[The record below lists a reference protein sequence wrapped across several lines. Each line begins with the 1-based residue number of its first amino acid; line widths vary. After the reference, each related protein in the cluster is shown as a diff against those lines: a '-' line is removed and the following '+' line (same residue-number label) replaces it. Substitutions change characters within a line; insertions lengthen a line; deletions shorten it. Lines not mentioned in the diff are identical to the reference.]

1 MDEENSNMIDV
12 QKMYGLKN
20 IPYVEH
26 IWGHR
31 FRPEQTPMLLLFEL
45 FCVIENQYQAKRQGF
60 IKNIFS
66 PENDTLYFRHKRNFK
81 LRILLYQNEIL
92 ETIYRSKAT
101 DSEKWERQ
109 SDFLKNLDGNN
120 FCFKDDD
127 IEHIRKNY
135 KSFDNFY
142 NVLKILGS
150 LTFDPLSNKRW
161 TSKFIFPISREYI
174 WCDFNSV
181 EGSEGED
188 RRFFSRGGEIVYL
201 MLCRSSED
209 SRLRLEEL
217 FSEWL
222 ESDGDS
228 YSNLAKSLAIQEE
241 RYPLES
247 NKRRNLG
254 YLPYEGMQ
262 CFETLAE
269 DVIKT
274 LNLDLER
281 LDKIKILS
289 DMIGFHTGNY
299 IYSIGE
305 QNTGAENGVENRLP
319 TYIAEVL
326 TKTTNSIRK
335 ASIQSVSTQRN
346 RLKRTLTNSVPSLFE
361 WYDYTED
368 PVDRDNILKESSEDA
383 MDYLNKNIVGYP
395 HICFRHIGF
404 VSRKNTRSFRYVITE
419 DFLHSLVITLLGSEK
434 RLEFRK
440 FMKALTERYN
450 IFIDQPPSQD
460 SEILQSDLNRN
471 AKNLSVL
478 LYQMGMLRHLSDACS
493 YVVNPYLED
502 TL

>member
-1 MDEENSNMIDV
+1 MDDENPNIIDV
-12 QKMYGLKN
+12 KKIYSLKN
-20 IPYVEH
+20 IPFVEH
-26 IWGHR
+26 VWGHR

-45 FCVIENQYQAKRQGF
+45 LCVIENQYQAKREGF
-60 IKNIFS
+60 IRNIFS
-66 PENDTLYFRHKRNFK
+66 PENDTLYYKNRRNFK

-109 SDFLKNLDGNN
+109 SEFLRNLDGEK

-127 IEHIRKNY
+127 IDHIRNSY
-135 KSFDNFY
+135 KTFDSFY

-174 WCDFNSV
+174 WCDFNNAD
-181 EGSEGED
+181 GSED

-201 MLCRSSED
+201 MLCRSSEEN
-209 SRLRLEEL
+209 RLRLESL

-228 YSNLAKSLAIQEE
+228 YSNLAKSLVIQEE

-247 NKRRNLG
+247 NRRRNLG
-254 YLPYEGMQ
+254 YLPKDHMQ
-262 CFETLAE
+262 CFETFAE

-289 DMIGFHTGNY
+289 DMIGFHIGNY
-299 IYSIGE
+299 IYTVSE
-305 QNTGAENGVENRLP
+305 QDSGAANGIENKVP

-346 RLKRTLTNSVPSLFE
+346 RLKRTLLNNIPLLFE
-361 WYDYTED
+361 WYDDTED
-368 PVDRDNILKESSEDA
+368 LVERENTLKESTADA

-434 RLEFRK
+434 RMEFRK
-440 FMKALTERYN
+440 FMKALTERYS
-450 IFIDQPPSQD
+450 IFIDQAPSQD

>member
-1 MDEENSNMIDV
+1 MGEINSDIINVKKI
-12 QKMYGLKN
+12 YGIKN
-20 IPYVEH
+20 IPFVEH

-45 FCVIENQYQAKRQGF
+45 LCVIENQYQAKREGF

-66 PENDTLYFRHKRNFK
+66 SENNTLYFRHRRNFK

-109 SDFLKNLDGNN
+109 SNFLKSLDGDN

-127 IEHIRKNY
+127 IDHIRKNY
-135 KSFDNFY
+135 KSFDSFY

-161 TSKFIFPISREYI
+161 TSKFIYPISHEYI
-174 WCDFNSV
+174 WCDFNN
-181 EGSEGED
+181 EDGSED
-188 RRFFSRGGEIVYL
+188 RRFFARGGEIVYL
-201 MLCRSSED
+201 MLCRSSDE
-209 SRLRLEEL
+209 SKFRLEEL
-217 FSEWL
+217 FSDWL

-228 YSNLAKSLAIQEE
+228 YSNLAKSLVIQEE
-241 RYPLES
+241 RYPLE
-247 NKRRNLG
+247 NKRRSLG
-254 YLPYEGMQ
+254 YLPYKSMR

-274 LNLDLER
+274 LTLDLER

-289 DMIGFHTGNY
+289 DMIGFHIGNY

-305 QNTGAENGVENRLP
+305 QDIDSNIEKKMP

-346 RLKRTLTNSVPSLFE
+346 RLKRILSKNIPLLFE
-361 WYDYTED
+361 WYNDTED
-368 PVDRDNILKESSEDA
+368 PVERDIILKESTEDA
-383 MDYLNKNIVGYP
+383 MDYLNKNIIGYP

-440 FMKALTERYN
+440 FIKALTERYS
-450 IFIDQPPSQD
+450 IFIDQPPNQD

-493 YVVNPYLED
+493 YVVNPYIED

>member
-1 MDEENSNMIDV
+1 MDEVNLDYIDI
-12 QKMYGLKN
+12 QKKYGLKN
-20 IPYVEH
+20 IPFVEH

-45 FCVIENQYQAKRQGF
+45 LCVIENQYQAKKEGF

-66 PENDTLYFRHKRNFK
+66 PENHTLYYRHKRNFK

-92 ETIYRSKAT
+92 ETIHRSKAT

-109 SDFLKNLDGNN
+109 SEFLKNLDGNN
-120 FCFKDDD
+120 FCFKEED
-127 IEHIRKNY
+127 IDHIRSNY

-161 TSKFIFPISREYI
+161 TSKFVFPISKEYI

-181 EGSEGED
+181 DGSEGSED

-201 MLCRSSED
+201 MLCRSGEEN
-209 SRLRLEEL
+209 RLRLEEL
-217 FSEWL
+217 FTEWL

-254 YLPYEGMQ
+254 YLPQEKMK
-262 CFETLAE
+262 CFETLSE

-289 DMIGFHTGNY
+289 DMIGFHIGNY
-299 IYSIGE
+299 IYTVAE
-305 QNTGAENGVENRLP
+305 QDSGDESRVP
-319 TYIAEVL
+319 TYISEVL

-335 ASIQSVSTQRN
+335 ASIQSVSTQKN
-346 RLKRTLTNSVPSLFE
+346 RIKRTFANNIQPIFT
-361 WYDYTED
+361 WYDDTED
-368 PVDRDNILKESSEDA
+368 PAERDNILSESTEDA
-383 MDYLNKNIVGYP
+383 LDYLNKNIVGYP

-434 RLEFRK
+434 RMEFRK
-440 FMKALTERYN
+440 FMKALTERYS
-450 IFIDQPPSQD
+450 IFIDQPPNQD

>member
-1 MDEENSNMIDV
+1 MDDMDSNITDI
-12 QKMYGLKN
+12 QKIYGIKS
-20 IPYVEH
+20 IPFVEH
-26 IWGHR
+26 VWGHR

-45 FCVIENQYQAKRQGF
+45 MCVIENQYQAKQQGF

-66 PENDTLYFRHKRNFK
+66 PENDTLYFRHRRNFK
-81 LRILLYQNEIL
+81 LRILLYQNEML
-92 ETIYRSKAT
+92 ETIHNSKAT
-101 DSEKWERQ
+101 DFEKWERQ
-109 SDFLKNLDGNN
+109 SDFLKSLDGDN

-127 IEHIRKNY
+127 IDHIRNNY
-135 KSFDNFY
+135 KSFDGFY
-142 NVLKILGS
+142 NVLKILSS

-161 TSKFIFPISREYI
+161 ASKFIYPISRDYI
-174 WCDFNSV
+174 WCDFDNIKES
-181 EGSEGED
+181 ED
-188 RRFFSRGGEIVYL
+188 RRFFARGGEIIYL

-217 FSEWL
+217 FTQWL

-228 YSNLAKSLAIQEE
+228 YSNLAKSLVVQEE
-241 RYPLES
+241 RYPLET

-254 YLPYEGMQ
+254 YLPQKNMQ

-269 DVIKT
+269 DVLKT
-274 LNLDLER
+274 LTLDLER

-289 DMIGFHTGNY
+289 DMIGFHVGNY
-299 IYSIGE
+299 IYSVGE
-305 QNTGAENGVENRLP
+305 HTPASVNGAECRLP

-335 ASIQSVSTQRN
+335 ASIQSISTQRN
-346 RLKRTLTNSVPSLFE
+346 RLKRTLSSNIPHLFE
-361 WYDYTED
+361 WYDDTED
-368 PVDRDNILKESSEDA
+368 QIERDNILSESTEDA
-383 MDYLNKNIVGYP
+383 IDYLNKNIVGYP

-440 FMKALTERYN
+440 FMRALTERYN
-450 IFIDQPPSQD
+450 IFIDQAPAQE

>member
-1 MDEENSNMIDV
+1 MDDRNPDIADI
-12 QKMYGLKN
+12 QKQYGLKN

-26 IWGHR
+26 VWGHR

-45 FCVIENQYQAKRQGF
+45 LCVIENQYQAKRQGL
-60 IKNIFS
+60 IQNIFS
-66 PENDTLYFRHKRNFK
+66 PENDTLYFRHRRNFK

-101 DSEKWERQ
+101 DSEKWQRQ
-109 SDFLKNLDGNN
+109 SDFLQNLDGDN
-120 FCFKDDD
+120 FCFKDADV
-127 IEHIRKNY
+127 EHIRKNH
-135 KSFDNFY
+135 KSFDSFY

-150 LTFDPLSNKRW
+150 MTFDPLSNKRW

-174 WCDFNSV
+174 WCDFNNV
-181 EGSEGED
+181 DGSED

-201 MLCRSSED
+201 MLCRSSEE
-209 SRLRLEEL
+209 SRLDLEKL

-222 ESDGDS
+222 ESDDDS
-228 YSNLAKSLAIQEE
+228 YSNLAKSLAIQED
-241 RYPLES
+241 RYPLDF
-247 NKRRNLG
+247 NKQRKLG
-254 YLPYEGMQ
+254 YLPHRSMQ

-289 DMIGFHTGNY
+289 DMIGFHIGNY
-299 IYSIGE
+299 IYSVGE
-305 QNTGAENGVENRLP
+305 EDSGAVNGVENRLP

-335 ASIQSVSTQRN
+335 ASIQSISTQRN
-346 RLKRTLTNSVPSLFE
+346 RLKRTLLNNIPPLFE
-361 WYDYTED
+361 WYDNTED
-368 PVDRDNILKESSEDA
+368 PAERDNVLRESSEDA
-383 MDYLNKNIVGYP
+383 KDYLNKNIVGYP
-395 HICFRHIGF
+395 HVCFRHIGF
-404 VSRKNTRSFRYVITE
+404 VSRKNTRSYRYVITE
-419 DFLHSLVITLLGSEK
+419 DFLHSLVITLLGPEK

-450 IFIDQPPSQD
+450 IFIDQPPGQD

-471 AKNLSVL
+471 AKNLSIL

>member
-1 MDEENSNMIDV
+1 MDDMNPNTIDI
-12 QKMYGLKN
+12 QKIYGLKN
-20 IPYVEH
+20 IPFVEH
-26 IWGHR
+26 TWGHR

-45 FCVIENQYQAKRQGF
+45 LCVIENQHQAKQQGF

-66 PENDTLYFRHKRNFK
+66 PENGTLYFRHRRNFK

-109 SDFLKNLDGNN
+109 SDFLKNLDGDN

-127 IEHIRKNY
+127 IEHIRNSY
-135 KSFDNFY
+135 KSFDSFY
-142 NVLKILGS
+142 NVIKILGS

-174 WCDFNSV
+174 WCDFNNV
-181 EGSEGED
+181 DGSED

-209 SRLRLEEL
+209 SRLKLEEL
-217 FSEWL
+217 FTQWL

-228 YSNLAKSLAIQEE
+228 YSNLAKSLVVHEE
-241 RYPLES
+241 RYPLET

-254 YLPYEGMQ
+254 YLPQKNMQ

-269 DVIKT
+269 DVLKT

-289 DMIGFHTGNY
+289 DMIGFHIGNY
-299 IYSIGE
+299 IYSVGE
-305 QNTGAENGVENRLP
+305 QDTRLSNGVENKSP

-335 ASIQSVSTQRN
+335 SSIQSISTQRN
-346 RLKRTLTNSVPSLFE
+346 RLKRTLSNSIPPLFE
-361 WYDYTED
+361 WYDDTED
-368 PVDRDNILKESSEDA
+368 QVEKDIVLSDSTEDA
-383 MDYLNKNIVGYP
+383 IDYLNKNIVGYP

-404 VSRKNTRSFRYVITE
+404 VSRKNTRSYRYVITE

-440 FMKALTERYN
+440 FMRALTERYN
-450 IFIDQPPSQD
+450 IFIDQAPFQE

>member
-1 MDEENSNMIDV
+1 MDETKPEMKDLCKS
-12 QKMYGLKN
+12 YGLTH
-20 IPYVEH
+20 IPFVEH

-45 FCVIENQYQAKRQGF
+45 LCIIENQHQAKRHGF

-66 PENDTLYFRHKRNFK
+66 PENDMLYFRHRRNFK

-101 DSEKWERQ
+101 DSEKWEQQ
-109 SDFLKNLDGNN
+109 SDFLKNLEGDN
-120 FCFKDDD
+120 FCFKDED
-127 IEHIRKNY
+127 IDHIRKSY
-135 KSFDNFY
+135 KSFDSFY

-161 TSKFIFPISREYI
+161 ASKFIFPISTDYI
-174 WCDFNSV
+174 WCDFDNIKES
-181 EGSEGED
+181 ED
-188 RRFFSRGGEIVYL
+188 RRFFARGGEIVYL
-201 MLCRSSED
+201 MLCRTSEE

-228 YSNLAKSLAIQEE
+228 YSKLAKSLAIQEE

-254 YLPYEGMQ
+254 YLPQTNMP

-289 DMIGFHTGNY
+289 DMIGFHVGNY
-299 IYSIGE
+299 IYSVGE
-305 QNTGAENGVENRLP
+305 QDIGIANGAENKLP

-326 TKTTNSIRK
+326 TKSTNSIRK
-335 ASIQSVSTQRN
+335 ASIQSISTQRN
-346 RLKRTLTNSVPSLFE
+346 RLKRTLQNNIPPIFE
-361 WYDYTED
+361 WYDDTED
-368 PVDRDNILKESSEDA
+368 PAERENILSESTADA
-383 MDYLNKNIVGYP
+383 MDYLNNNIVGYP

-404 VSRKNTRSFRYVITE
+404 VSRKNTRSFRYVISE

-434 RLEFRK
+434 RLELRK
-440 FMKALTERYN
+440 FMRALAERYN

-471 AKNLSVL
+471 AKSLSVL